1 MRLRNFKVTNRFK
14 EIKKELKKLN
24 GLQWTKKQALKRV
37 ISNNAG
43 CQRNINRNM
52 IVDPAGQKY
61 APWDVAKYLVSQCR
75 QISELTKDLKERR
88 WKINQ
93 LESELYMIKC
103 HKSKNAYF
111 ENTNPNDYI
120 IVGVHEAGFQEPGG
134 PYMAEEIWAN
144 TYLRQEDGTLKM
156 KGGSMRVQGPFE
168 EVVDEYRKD
177 PEWKEVPEVLK

>member
-1 MRLRNFKVTNRFK
+1 MINRFK
-14 EIKKELKKLN
+14 EIRKELRKLN
-24 GLQWTKKQALKRV
+24 GLQWSKKQDLRRVVRHQADAQRRLSRNAV
-37 ISNNAG
+37 ISPEG
-43 CQRNINRNM
+43 H
-52 IVDPAGQKY
+52 PG
-61 APWDVAKYLVSQCR
+61 AKYVPEMAVKTFYAMSKT
-75 QISELTKDLKERR
+75 ISDISKDMKERR

-111 ENTNPNDYI
+111 ESTNQNDYI

-168 EVVDEYRKD
+168 EVVEEYRKD